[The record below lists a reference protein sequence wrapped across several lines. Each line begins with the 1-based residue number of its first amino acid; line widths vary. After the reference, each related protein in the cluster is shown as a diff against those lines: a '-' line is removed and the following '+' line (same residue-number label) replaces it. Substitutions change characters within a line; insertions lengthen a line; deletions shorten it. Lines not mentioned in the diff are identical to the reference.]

1 MLVERDYPHANVID
15 GKIYVAGDSNS
26 TSPDWMEVF
35 HPKTQTWE
43 LLPSLPAAEMRL
55 LYDSISTSAGIDG
68 KVHVFG
74 SCNGLVYDT
83 REGRWESAD
92 MEMSSEWVWFS
103 YCVVENVIYVYN
115 NEEFKWYDS
124 AVRLW
129 KVLKGLK
136 GLPKFPRYTARLA
149 DFGGK
154 LAVLWGRGVAS
165 SGYVDKIIWCAV
177 IALER
182 RSDQEIWGKVEWK
195 EAVLKVPKSFGFEFP
210 HAQYK
215 RVSHT
220 HSINRRLLSNSF
232 HHISPYKMSSTAES
246 SAAVNGDKPPHKKMT
261 TQSPEISILSLPYDL
276 LLNCLARVS
285 RLYYPTLSLVSKK
298 FRSVVASPDLY
309 EARSLLH
316 RTESCLY
323 LCLRYDRDYPRNL
336 DTYWFVLCRKPNRT
350 VTDRSSG
357 HLFIPVPSPQLRP
370 ARSMS
375 LVAVGSNIYRIGG
388 DMPSSSR
395 VWVLDCRFNT
405 WHRAP
410 MMRLKRSSPAASL
423 IDGKIYVAGGCED
436 PSSVNWIEVF
446 DPKTRTW
453 GNVANPGTETRPRAE
468 MRARRD
474 IHIKRM
480 AGIDGKVH
488 ILGSSSRLAYDT
500 REGRWESVGK
510 EMSSG

>member
-1 MLVERDYPHANVID
+1 
-15 GKIYVAGDSNS
+15 
-26 TSPDWMEVF
+26 
-35 HPKTQTWE
+35 
-43 LLPSLPAAEMRL
+43 
-55 LYDSISTSAGIDG
+55 
-68 KVHVFG
+68 
-74 SCNGLVYDT
+74 
-83 REGRWESAD
+83 
-92 MEMSSEWVWFS
+92 
-103 YCVVENVIYVYN
+103 
-115 NEEFKWYDS
+115 
-124 AVRLW
+124 
-129 KVLKGLK
+129 
-136 GLPKFPRYTARLA
+136 
-149 DFGGK
+149 
-154 LAVLWGRGVAS
+154 
-165 SGYVDKIIWCAV
+165 
-177 IALER
+177 
-182 RSDQEIWGKVEWK
+182 
-195 EAVLKVPKSFGFEFP
+195 
-210 HAQYK
+210 
-215 RVSHT
+215 
-220 HSINRRLLSNSF
+220 
-232 HHISPYKMSSTAES
+232 MSSTAES

-395 VWVLDCRFNT
+395 VSVLDCRFNT

-410 MMRLKRSSPAASL
+410 RMRLKRSSPAASL

-453 GNVANPGTETRPRAE
+453 GNVANPGTETRPGASVRSFGIGGKLYIRGNENVVYDPKEASWNPIGLGIDMAFAASFNHCVIGDVMFLWDDDREFRWYDSKASSWKKLNGVEDLPNFYGYCKMVDHGGKKMALLWEGYLRSEFVVWCAEIALE
-468 MRARRD
+468 MRD
-474 IHIKRM
+474 GDEM
-480 AGIDGKVH
+480 WGIVEWLDVV
-488 ILGSSSRLAYDT
+488 LSLNEPFRLFDANVLSAT
-500 REGRWESVGK
+500 V
-510 EMSSG
+510 